1 MKVIKVRK
9 KQNIV
14 ECEEPKPNNIIF
26 GKPDNS
32 IGVDAVVINSDN
44 VSVPTELVEIVSV
57 KEE

>member
-9 KQNIV
+9 KQNVV
-14 ECEEPKPNNIIF
+14 EREEPKPNNIIF

-32 IGVDAVVINSDN
+32 IGVETIVIDSDN
-44 VSVPTELVEIVSV
+44 AAIPTELVEIVSI

>member
-9 KQNIV
+9 KQNVV
-14 ECEEPKPNNIIF
+14 EREEPKPNNIIF

-32 IGVDAVVINSDN
+32 IGVDAVVIDSDN
-44 VSVPTELVEIVSV
+44 IGVPTELVEIVSV